1 MVYDTEKST
10 VDLVVNIQM
19 NMTDFTSST
28 PLRQV
33 TENPQFELLTEIA
46 STLKDCLRACIVAQ
60 NDPYYAISREQF
72 RTAFCSDL
80 RIMTL

>member
-33 TENPQFELLTEIA
+33 T
-46 STLKDCLRACIVAQ
+46 LKIPNL
-60 NDPYYAISREQF
+60 NF
-72 RTAFCSDL
+72 
-80 RIMTL
+80 